1 MKNATV
7 THMQKWRGAR
17 PGFFSQF
24 FFSKRLEVFHDFARK
39 HGKLRVAHKKQIRD
53 NLGSEGG
60 RRGDGGMGKLKG
72 EGGRTKERKRSSRNI
87 IFPFGP
93 PLKKIFKRRGKS
105 AIAAKTLFGD

>member
-1 MKNATV
+1 M
-7 THMQKWRGAR
+7 AR
-17 PGFFSQF
+17 FFN
-24 FFSKRLEVFHDFARK
+24 FSRSALLKRLEVFHDFARK
-39 HGKLRVAHKKQIRD
+39 HGKLRAARKKQIGD

-93 PLKKIFKRRGKS
+93 PLKKLIVG
-105 AIAAKTLFGD
+105 AGQVVL